1 MCQAYS
7 LHLTISVMGTPGA
20 TALIHLSSQSALQR
34 PMTRHHTCY
43 IVQGEGEMG
52 IMVNLSLL
60 FLLHYGVGG
69 KAGGKSFGY
78 GEMPGFCF
86 FHIEA

>member
-1 MCQAYS
+1 
-7 LHLTISVMGTPGA
+7 
-20 TALIHLSSQSALQR
+20 
-34 PMTRHHTCY
+34 
-43 IVQGEGEMG
+43 MG